1 MTRPNTK
8 ICAITLLSAIG
19 IIIYIKKCQQFFGP
33 KRAQKS
39 LTLAYKLNSVCNAGF
54 WPTVQIKKTC
64 IPKWD
69 THKNQL
75 QAQYSTGSC
84 VCQDIKHY
92 I

>member
-1 MTRPNTK
+1 MVPK
-8 ICAITLLSAIG
+8 KLLSALKG
-19 IIIYIKKCQQFFGP
+19 RK
-33 KRAQKS
+33 KS

-75 QAQYSTGSC
+75 QVQYSTVSC
-84 VCQDIKHY
+84 ACQDVKRY

>member
-19 IIIYIKKCQQFFGP
+19 IIIYIKSASSFSALKGR
-33 KRAQKS
+33 KKS